1 MRVELTFT
9 GTGTSQG
16 VPVIGCTCPVCTSPD
31 PHDRRLRTSAV
42 LRAGGRT
49 VSIDAGPDF
58 RQQMLTHQVVDLDAV
73 VFTHEHKDHV
83 AGLDDVRAY
92 NFIQGREMPVYATE
106 RVEAALRR
114 EFHYIFDADPYPGI
128 PRIDL
133 HRIDASPFE
142 VGTATWYPLPVLHA
156 RMPVHGYRVG
166 GVAYITDA
174 NHLTPLAWERLQ
186 GVDVLVL
193 NALRKKEHVSH
204 FTLAEAL
211 AVIEQV
217 QPRQAFLT
225 HLSHQ
230 MGRAQDLPTELPPHV
245 HVAYDGLQVVSEGNA
260 WSPVS

>member
-16 VPVIGCTCPVCTSPD
+16 VPVIGCSCPVCTSTD
-31 PHDRRLRTSAV
+31 PHDKRLRTSAV
-42 LRAGGRT
+42 VRAGGRT
-49 VSIDAGPDF
+49 VAIDAGPDF

-92 NFIQGREMPVYATE
+92 NFIQGREMPVYATD
-106 RVEAALRR
+106 RVERALRR

-133 HRIDASPFE
+133 HRIDASPFAL
-142 VGTATWYPLPVLHA
+142 GDATWYPLPVMHA
-156 RMPVHGYRVG
+156 RMPVLGYRVG

-174 NHLTPLAWERLQ
+174 NRLEPATWERLQ

-193 NALRKKEHVSH
+193 NALRHKEHVSH
-204 FTLAEAL
+204 FTLSEAL
-211 AVIEQV
+211 AVIEEVRPQ
-217 QPRQAFLT
+217 RAFLT

-230 MGRAQDLPTELPPHV
+230 MGCARELPAQLPKHV
-245 HVAYDGLQVVSEGNA
+245 HVAYDGLHIVSEGA
-260 WSPVS
+260 EWSAAS